1 MIALLTGSIVD
12 QSLNHIIVG
21 VGGVGYSV
29 HVPIG
34 TQGKLKPDKN
44 KQVTIHI
51 HTHVREDALMLY
63 GFASREVKTVFEKL
77 TSVSGVGAKMA
88 LAVLSTM
95 DPSELVVAIES
106 NDVSALTKVSGV
118 GKKTAQR
125 LILELKSKLDADAL
139 GAIAPTS
146 AGGGQKTEEF
156 KSALKNL
163 GFDPKVV
170 DDLAKKLKE
179 DLASPEVTLDDLVR
193 RALKV
198 M

>member
-1 MIALLTGSIVD
+1 MIALLTGSIVE
-12 QSLNHIIVG
+12 QSLNHIILG

-29 HVPIG
+29 HVPVG
-34 TQGKLKPDKN
+34 TQGKLKPNKD

-63 GFASREVKTVFEKL
+63 GFASRELKTVFEKL

-88 LAVLSTM
+88 LAVLSTL
-95 DPSELVVAIES
+95 DPSELVTAIET

-125 LILELKSKLDADAL
+125 LILELKSKLDADTL
-139 GAIAPTS
+139 GAIAPSS
-146 AGGGQKTEEF
+146 AGGQKTEEF

-170 DDLAKKLKE
+170 DDLAKKLKD
-179 DLASPEVTLDDLVR
+179 DLASADVSLDDLVR